1 MAVAWV
7 VVALLEWTAWLDEP
21 HYGRG
26 LPPRYYV
33 PHVALPPPVG
43 IRQGEPAYPI
53 LPAVDDEPTFVA
65 STQEWGLAE
74 WPEAEATASALVA
87 EDTIAAPPPAAVV
100 DEDQGVPIVP
110 LPPPIPEIEET
121 IEAEIL
127 IHEEYEEIEDEP
139 APVVEVIEAV
149 VVQPPCPSSCRS
161 PSLSSPR
168 ARRRCRVHP
177 RRRSRCRPGSG
188 HGASTASTRSD
199 RRAAAAS
206 AFGGAVTMCLRSR

>member
-1 MAVAWV
+1 MDGLAGRAPLR
-7 VVALLEWTAWLDEP
+7 ARPAAPLL
-21 HYGRG
+21 R
-26 LPPRYYV
+26 

-100 DEDQGVPIVP
+100 DEDQGVLIVP

-149 VVQPPCPSSCRS
+149 VVAAAVPELMPEPE
-161 PSLSSPR
+161 PELAPGPAAAGAEVTPAA
-168 ARRRCRVHP
+168 ARDAGPGLGHCVPP
-177 RRRSRCRPGSG
+177 RRPARIVAPPPLRL
-188 HGASTASTRSD
+188 
-199 RRAAAAS
+199 S
-206 AFGGAVTMCLRSR
+206 AGR